1 LHDRERSAR
10 LRFAREIVCMSQND
24 ESEDN
29 SSGAVPPPAADTLPS
44 DLPTPAEE
52 TAPAEPSPEQRLA
65 ALEAEKAELKD
76 RMLRIAAEF
85 ENYKKRTRKEMS
97 EHEVKAREA
106 VLREFLEI
114 SDNLERAVASWKEG
128 EKKDV
133 KSVQDGV
140 DLVLRLF
147 KSKLER
153 HSVTAIEA
161 KGQPFDPRIH
171 DAISQAPSA
180 EVPPGTVL
188 HELQKGYRVGDRL
201 LRPAMVVVAKAPPA
215 PPGETGPSDQKQATT
230 AAAPTGAVDIDL
242 NGEDD
247 APATPETG
255 GKTS

>member
-1 LHDRERSAR
+1 L
-10 LRFAREIVCMSQND
+10 ARELFSMSEND
-24 ESEDN
+24 ESQDN
-29 SSGAVPPPAADTLPS
+29 PGSDAAPPAPDDRPS
-44 DLPTPAEE
+44 DPPAPEP
-52 TAPAEPSPEQRLA
+52 APAEPSPEQRLA
-65 ALEAEKAELKD
+65 TLEAEKAEVKD

-85 ENYKKRTRKEMS
+85 DNFKKRTRKEMS
-97 EHEVKAREA
+97 EHEAKARES

-114 SDNLERAVASWKEG
+114 ADNLERAVASWKEG
-128 EKKDV
+128 EQKDV

-161 KGQPFDPRIH
+161 KGQPFDPRVH

-188 HELQKGYRVGDRL
+188 HELQKGYRVGERL
-201 LRPAMVVVAKAPPA
+201 LRPAMVVVAKAPPSA
-215 PPGETGPSDQKQATT
+215 TSPSDEKPAPTDE
-230 AAAPTGAVDIDL
+230 AAAGGVDIDV
-242 NGEDD
+242 NGDD
-247 APATPETG
+247 DGTG

>member
-1 LHDRERSAR
+1 VKGAR
-10 LRFAREIVCMSQND
+10 GCAWPAKLFPMSEND
-24 ESEDN
+24 ESQDN
-29 SSGAVPPPAADTLPS
+29 PDS
-44 DLPTPAEE
+44 DAPTPAPDGPASDVP
-52 TAPAEPSPEQRLA
+52 TSTPAPAPAEPSPAERVA
-65 ALEAEKAELKD
+65 TLEAEKAELKD

-97 EHEVKAREA
+97 EHEAKARES

-114 SDNLERAVASWKEG
+114 ADNLERAISSWKEG
-128 EKKDV
+128 EQKDV

-161 KGQPFDPRIH
+161 KGQPFDPRVH

-188 HELQKGYRVGDRL
+188 HELQKGYRVGERL
-201 LRPAMVVVAKAPPA
+201 LRPAMVVVAKAPP
-215 PPGETGPSDQKQATT
+215 TSPSEPSHSNDKQAPENES
-230 AAAPTGAVDIDL
+230 AAGGVDIDV
-242 NGEDD
+242 NGDD
-247 APATPETG
+247 DGTG